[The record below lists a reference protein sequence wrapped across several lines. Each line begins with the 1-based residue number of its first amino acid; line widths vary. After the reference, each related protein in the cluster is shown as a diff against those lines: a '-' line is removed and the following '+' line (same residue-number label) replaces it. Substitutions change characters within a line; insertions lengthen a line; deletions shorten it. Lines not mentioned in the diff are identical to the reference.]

1 MFTSIELFE
10 SPDLT
15 RLDFCLW
22 LLIKSEVYK
31 RKVDTRDELL
41 AWILDAAT
49 RIKAKINSDVQQA
62 ICGTRVEKCIEDDGR
77 IFERL
82 WWTVTICHFCV
93 TSLSVKH

>member
-15 RLDFCLW
+15 PLDFCLW

-41 AWILDAAT
+41 ARILDVAT
-49 RIKAKINSDVQQA
+49 RIKAKINSDIQQA
-62 ICGTRVEKCIEDDGR
+62 IYGTRVVKCTEDDGR
-77 IFERL
+77 IFENL
-82 WWTVTICHFCV
+82 W
-93 TSLSVKH
+93 